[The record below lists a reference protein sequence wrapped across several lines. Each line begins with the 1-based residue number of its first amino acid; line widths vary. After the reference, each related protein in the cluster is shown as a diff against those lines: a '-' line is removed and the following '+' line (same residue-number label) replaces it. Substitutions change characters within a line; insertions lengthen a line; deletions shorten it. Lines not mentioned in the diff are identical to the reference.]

1 MSKHI
6 TGHTGL
12 LCLLGSPVAHS
23 VSPEMH
29 NEACDQLGL
38 DYSYLAFDVP
48 EDKMPQAVEGLRT
61 MGARGW
67 NITMPGKNIMCKLAD
82 KVSPA
87 SEISGAC
94 NTIVNDNGVL
104 TAYTT
109 DGVGFMRAVAEN
121 GVDIIGKKMTLLGA
135 GGAATAI
142 LVQAALD
149 GVAEINV
156 FNVRDNFF
164 GRAEEIVAK
173 LNERTSCK
181 VTLHD
186 FSDPEVLRASIADSA
201 ILVNGTSV
209 GMAPKT
215 ENTITAYTT
224 DGVGFMRAVAENG
237 VDIIGKK
244 MTLLGAG
251 GAATAILVQAALD
264 GVAEINVFNVRDN
277 FFGRAEEIVAKLNER
292 TSCKVTLHDFSD
304 PEVLRASIAD
314 SAILVN
320 GTSVGMAPK
329 TENTIITDTT
339 MFHKDLFVFDVI
351 YNPQETRLL
360 REAKEAGCKTGN
372 GMYMLLYQGAASF
385 KLWTGEDMPV
395 EIIKEKYFSG
405 K

>member
-1 MSKHI
+1 MAKHI

-23 VSPEMH
+23 ISPEMH

-48 EDKMPQAVEGLRT
+48 EDKMPTAVEGLRT

-82 KVSPA
+82 KLSPA

-109 DGVGFMRAVAEN
+109 DGIGFMKAVEEN

-142 LVQAALD
+142 LIQAALD
-149 GVAEINV
+149 GVAEIEV
-156 FNVRDNFF
+156 FNIKDNFF
-164 GRAEEIVAK
+164 VRAEEIVAK

-181 VTLHD
+181 VSIHD
-186 FSDPEVLRASIADSA
+186 YADTEALRESIANSA
-201 ILVNGTSV
+201 ILVNATSV
-209 GMAPKT
+209 GMAPNTDKT
-215 ENTITAYTT
+215 
-224 DGVGFMRAVAENG
+224 M
-237 VDIIGKK
+237 
-244 MTLLGAG
+244 
-251 GAATAILVQAALD
+251 
-264 GVAEINVFNVRDN
+264 
-277 FFGRAEEIVAKLNER
+277 
-292 TSCKVTLHDFSD
+292 
-304 PEVLRASIAD
+304 
-314 SAILVN
+314 
-320 GTSVGMAPK
+320 
-329 TENTIITDTT
+329 ITDTS
-339 MFHKDLFVFDVI
+339 MFREGLFVFDVI
-351 YNPQETRLL
+351 YNPKETRFL

-372 GMYMLLYQGAASF
+372 GLYMLLYQGAASF

-395 EIIKEKYFSG
+395 DIIKEKYFS
-405 K
+405 

>member
-38 DYSYLAFDVP
+38 DYTYLAFDVP
-48 EDKMPQAVEGLRT
+48 EDKMPEAVQGLRT

-94 NTIVNDNGVL
+94 NTIVN
-104 TAYTT
+104 
-109 DGVGFMRAVAEN
+109 
-121 GVDIIGKKMTLLGA
+121 IIGKKMTLLGA

-164 GRAEEIVAK
+164 ARAEEIVAK
-173 LNERTSCK
+173 LNERTECK

-209 GMAPKT
+209 GMAP
-215 ENTITAYTT
+215 N
-224 DGVGFMRAVAENG
+224 
-237 VDIIGKK
+237 VD
-244 MTLLGAG
+244 
-251 GAATAILVQAALD
+251 
-264 GVAEINVFNVRDN
+264 R
-277 FFGRAEEIVAKLNER
+277 
-292 TSCKVTLHDFSD
+292 
-304 PEVLRASIAD
+304 
-314 SAILVN
+314 
-320 GTSVGMAPK
+320 
-329 TENTIITDTT
+329 TIITDTS

-385 KLWTGEDMPV
+385 KLWTGEEMPV
-395 EIIKEKYFSG
+395 EIIKEKYFS
-405 K
+405 